1 MADLLDAKVGDK
13 ILVYGT
19 HSKYIATVTHATK
32 TRVHCKRNKVLAR
45 WSRIT
50 TDRWGRRY
58 ASIATAD
65 EIAQVAEAT
74 RRTNLI
80 LRIQRFC
87 ELRHELEK
95 LSTEKLLDI
104 ASTLPVPSKDTQ

>member
-1 MADLLDAKVGDK
+1 MADLLNAKVGDK

-19 HSKYIATVTHATK
+19 HSKYIATVTHTTK
-32 TRVHCKRNKVLAR
+32 TQVHCNGAKFRR
-45 WSRIT
+45 DGHEIT
-50 TDRWGRRY
+50 TDKWGRRY
-58 ASIATAD
+58 ASIATEN

-104 ASTLPVPSKDTQ
+104 ARTLPVPSKDTQ